1 MAKVQL
7 TTDAK
12 EDLRRLD
19 GDARLIVA
27 KLLKKLESD
36 PELRGEPLGSRNDSN
51 LTGYCKLV
59 VSKKSYR
66 IVYRVHADGTVC
78 IVHVIGKR
86 SDAEAYKIA
95 ADRLAL
101 IDNQPLAAE
110 IAGIL
115 ERLKDLG

>member
-19 GDARLIVA
+19 GEARVIVA
-27 KLLKKLESD
+27 KGLKKLESD
-36 PELRGEPLGSRNDSN
+36 PKLRGEPLGSRNDNN
-51 LTGYCKLV
+51 LTGYRKLV
-59 VSKKSYR
+59 VGKKSYR
-66 IVYRVHADGTVC
+66 IVYRVHTDGTVC
-78 IVHVIGKR
+78 IVHVIGKH
-86 SDAEAYKIA
+86 SDDEVYRIV
-95 ADRLAL
+95 ADRLAR
-101 IDNQPLAAE
+101 IANQPLAAE